1 MTKLRTMSFDFP
13 IQPMAYLPP
22 SSSDE
27 SRPRRPARAKAL
39 KALFIGAAACLA
51 SCSQMQPYQRPEV
64 PLPAQWA
71 SDAAPAAAP
80 ASTPVAWRD
89 FIADPTLRA
98 LVDQALRNNR
108 DVRVAALQAEQLR
121 AQYRVRESVLWPTVG
136 TAIGAGRQ
144 NLDSSKA
151 TYSAA
156 LQISNWEIDLFG
168 RLASLEEA
176 AVAQYLTSQEVA
188 KSVQISLVAAV
199 STAWLN
205 LQTTE
210 SLLALTQQTL
220 RNREE
225 SLRLV
230 RLRFDHGTASALELR
245 NAESVMESAR
255 VILAQQT
262 RQRALDLNY
271 LMLLMGRPLDRP
283 LTAAE
288 LASGQDLSL
297 PASQILNDV
306 PVGLPSQVL
315 LERPDIVA
323 AEQRL
328 IAANAQI
335 GVARAAFFPRI
346 SLTASVGSSSPDL
359 SQLFS
364 AGTWGWTFIPQ
375 APFTLFSGGANQA
388 NLDIAK
394 AGREIAVAQYERAIQ
409 TSFREVNDALVG
421 RDTLG
426 QQHEAQARLVQAESE
441 RLRLSELRL
450 SQGVANQL
458 EVLDAQ
464 RSLFS
469 AEQSLVQSRFAMLQN
484 RVALFKVLGGI

>member
-1 MTKLRTMSFDFP
+1 
-13 IQPMAYLPP
+13 
-22 SSSDE
+22 
-27 SRPRRPARAKAL
+27 
-39 KALFIGAAACLA
+39 
-51 SCSQMQPYQRPEV
+51 V
-64 PLPAQWA
+64 
-71 SDAAPAAAP
+71 
-80 ASTPVAWRD
+80 
-89 FIADPTLRA
+89 
-98 LVDQALRNNR
+98 
-108 DVRVAALQAEQLR
+108 
-121 AQYRVRESVLWPTVG
+121 
-136 TAIGAGRQ
+136 
-144 NLDSSKA
+144 
-151 TYSAA
+151 
-156 LQISNWEIDLFG
+156 
-168 RLASLEEA
+168 
-176 AVAQYLTSQEVA
+176 
-188 KSVQISLVAAV
+188 
-199 STAWLN
+199 
-205 LQTTE
+205 
-210 SLLALTQQTL
+210 
-220 RNREE
+220 
-225 SLRLV
+225 
-230 RLRFDHGTASALELR
+230 
-245 NAESVMESAR
+245 
-255 VILAQQT
+255 QQT
-262 RQRALDLNY
+262 RQRALDLSY
-271 LMLLMGRPLDRP
+271 LTLLIGRPLDRP

-297 PASQILNDV
+297 PASQILHDV

-346 SLTASVGSSSPDL
+346 SLTASVGSSSSEL

-394 AGREIAVAQYERAIQ
+394 TGQKIAVAQYERAIQ
-409 TSFREVNDALVG
+409 ASFREVNDALLG

-441 RLRLSELRL
+441 RLRLSGLRL

-484 RVALFKVLGGI
+484 RVALFKALGGI